1 MDVNMA
7 DGSGAGSPQAG
18 GPQSEIIMLMSQMR
32 DAIAVSAQC
41 AQSSTSALEA
51 LRAER
56 ATETTLRGPD
66 LAKVLS
72 KPGRFQA
79 SSRDEELSQWRNWIW
94 NVEQWLCALDNKFGE
109 ELLTFGQTTIRW
121 LRCRSSL

>member
-1 MDVNMA
+1 MRFADFHICSEFTLDVNMA

-32 DAIAVSAQC
+32 DAITVSAQC

-56 ATETTLRGPD
+56 VGKGALEAR
-66 LAKVLS
+66 KVS
-72 KPGRFQA
+72 GKQ
-79 SSRDEELSQWRNWIW
+79 
-94 NVEQWLCALDNKFGE
+94 
-109 ELLTFGQTTIRW
+109 
-121 LRCRSSL
+121 

>member
-1 MDVNMA
+1 MEVEQEV
-7 DGSGAGSPQAG
+7 PK
-18 GPQSEIIMLMSQMR
+18 PQSEIIMLMSQMR
-32 DAIAVSAQC
+32 DAIAISAQC

-72 KPGRFQA
+72 RPERFQA
-79 SSRDEELSQWRNWIW
+79 SSRDEERWTISLAKS
-94 NVEQWLCALDNKFGE
+94 
-109 ELLTFGQTTIRW
+109 LLTFGETTTQW
-121 LRCRSSL
+121 LRCQSSLQTQEVGANSCLQFLQDFFMKGEDQS